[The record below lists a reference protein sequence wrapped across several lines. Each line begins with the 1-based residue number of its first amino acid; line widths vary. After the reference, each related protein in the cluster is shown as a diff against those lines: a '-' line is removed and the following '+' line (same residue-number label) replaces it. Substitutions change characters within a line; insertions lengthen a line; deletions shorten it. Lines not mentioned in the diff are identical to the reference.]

1 MTHLFCYAECIA
13 KRGVIFMYIK
23 KSVICGVIIFTGVL
37 LLLVLSILYC
47 FTEINIPGV
56 LYILAWVLCIFFVVK
71 SVSKIE
77 GHV

>member
-1 MTHLFCYAECIA
+1 
-13 KRGVIFMYIK
+13 MYVR
-23 KSVICGVIIFTGVL
+23 KSVICGVIIFIGVL
-37 LLLVLSILYC
+37 FLSVLSILYC

-56 LYILAWVLCIFFVVK
+56 LYILAWGLCIFLMVK